1 MTLKDVVA
9 LFPFVYLYQK
19 IHLKKPAT
27 SDLMPVDFVTHTVP
41 APKYIIELNPIG
53 NVKIWCAESYMHCA
67 CLISHSVFVGWI

>member
-9 LFPFVYLYQK
+9 PFQFVHPYQK

-27 SDLMPVDFVTHTVP
+27 SDLMPVDFVTSTVQ

-53 NVKIWCAESYMHCA
+53 NVKYGVQSHTCTVLVL
-67 CLISHSVFVGWI
+67 CLILCL